1 MSCIDVHPKIQTHH
15 PEIAQDDVVAAMKG
29 MVRYRQRPEGE
40 YIAVGFDGRGRFLE
54 LVYLYDAR
62 LDSFLVYHAMV
73 PPSRKTLVELE
84 LERS

>member
-1 MSCIDVHPKIQTHH
+1 MSSIDVHPRISIRH
-15 PEIAQDDVVAAMKG
+15 PEIAEADVVAAMKG

-40 YIAVGFDGRGRFLE
+40 HIAVGFDGHGRFLE
-54 LVYLYDAR
+54 LVYLYDAH

-84 LERS
+84 LERG